1 MSKMFDVF
9 DFEEVEVLK
18 ALIDKMEAS
27 SFDYLKIEG
36 KGLNITIG
44 KNGFEDQP
52 AAAAPA
58 APVAAVVPAA
68 APAAAPVEAAPVEE
82 APAAVEAAPVVEEA
96 PAAAPAGDV
105 EYILCPSYGLFY
117 AQSEP
122 GAPPYVKVGDHLNAG
137 DTVGL
142 LEIMKTYTAITT
154 DVAGVVT
161 EILVKNQDAVEPD
174 QPLFAIKAD

>member
-1 MSKMFDVF
+1 MSKLFDIF
-9 DFEEVEVLK
+9 DYEEVEGLK

-44 KNGFEDQP
+44 KNGFEDAP

-58 APVAAVVPAA
+58 AVAAAA
-68 APAAAPVEAAPVEE
+68 PAPAAAPV
-82 APAAVEAAPVVEEA
+82 APAAVEEA
-96 PAAAPAGDV
+96 PAAAVEEVAVEEEAPAAAVAGGD

-161 EILVKNQDAVEPD
+161 EILVKNQEAVEPD
-174 QPLFAIKAD
+174 QPLFVIKAD

>member
-1 MSKMFDVF
+1 MSKLFDIF
-9 DFEEVEVLK
+9 DYEEVEGLK
-18 ALIDKMEAS
+18 ALIDKLESS

-36 KGLNITIG
+36 KEVNITIG

-52 AAAAPA
+52 AAVVPAAVPA
-58 APVAAVVPAA
+58 VAPVVEVAPAPVAAVEEKVEEVAA
-68 APAAAPVEAAPVEE
+68 AAEPEVDAAPV
-82 APAAVEAAPVVEEA
+82 
-96 PAAAPAGDV
+96 GDV
-105 EYILCPSYGLFY
+105 DYVLCPSYGLFY

-122 GAPPYVKVGDHLNAG
+122 GAPPYVKIGDHLNVG

-154 DVAGVVT
+154 DVAGVVVD
-161 EILVKNQDAVEPD
+161 ILVKNQDAVEPD

>member
-9 DFEEVEVLK
+9 DFEEMEVLK

-36 KGLNITIG
+36 HGLNITIG
-44 KNGFEDQP
+44 KNGFEDQ
-52 AAAAPA
+52 AAAA
-58 APVAAVVPAA
+58 VAAATAASTAPAEVSEAA
-68 APAAAPVEAAPVEE
+68 ASEASAAAVQPSVAEE
-82 APAAVEAAPVVEEA
+82 APAV
-96 PAAAPAGDV
+96 APAGDV
-105 EYILCPSYGLFY
+105 DYILCPSYGLFY

-122 GAPPYVKVGDHLNAG
+122 GAPPYVRVGDHLNAG

-154 DVAGVVT
+154 DVAGTVV

-174 QPLFAIKAD
+174 QPLFAIVAD